1 MAEAKPSIKVWPM
14 TGQLQKGQSK
24 TLDIILENGATDYD
38 VEIVST
44 TKLQYDK
51 AQKRLT
57 SKSAGGVG
65 NGITAK
71 FTPKKDA
78 VLGDPVTI
86 SVDIIEGQ
94 AAADKPVL
102 SIVEGQDHEMQV
114 SSEKPITIQVQPS
127 NATYTFVNKREDV
140 VEFIKDGSKLKTKTI
155 VTART
160 TYEQAYVEFTPK
172 IGEDVV
178 GEMVYAAVKTVAAPS
193 QPATELTLSAESGS
207 VDINGKVLVDVTTNA
222 TEFRVE
228 SKNTDKATVRTTKTV
243 TGGKGQFE
251 ITGKA
256 AGEVRIEVKATKS
269 GASETMKVYTATIQ
283 EAAPKPSL
291 TVEPQQVTIKQD
303 ATQVLTINLANGATD
318 FDVAINQQEKIDFD
332 KGSKTIT
339 GKQVTSDGTITLTP
353 KKDSTLGDP
362 VVVNVTVEAKEEKI
376 DFDKGSKTI
385 TGKQVTSDGTITL
398 TPKKDSTLGDP
409 VVVNVTVEA
418 KEQPAPK
425 PSLTVTPNPVAI
437 KVEGTQ
443 VLTINLENGATDY
456 DFEVKNQDKFGY
468 DKASKTITAKAEHQ
482 GAILELTP
490 KKDQTLGDKVQV
502 TINIAAKD
510 SGGDGG
516 GETVTTNLTLSSE
529 SGKVEIGKTLD
540 VNVTTNATDFTVTSA
555 KDSGGDGGGE
565 TVTTNLTL
573 SSESGKVEIGKT
585 LDVNVTTNATD
596 FTVTSKAEDKATVA
610 KGQGKFTITGKAAGS
625 AVIEVKATAAGGSE
639 VKKEFNVTVEA
650 ATPID
655 PPAPETV
662 FSVSPQVVTI
672 ANKQK
677 QVFTLANEG
686 DSLKVEC
693 NPADAIEW
701 NAGEK
706 AITAKRTGQFAVKFI
721 KSESEVIT
729 VNLTVSPEPSVWDK
743 FQNIADVKALL
754 AKSDVTPKDK
764 FDQLDNSVSQYGS
777 LVQSL
782 STYNAKMGPSV
793 PNILPKN
800 GAGQNYNLLN
810 QIMYVVELSNKED
823 FTVQFDIINLYFK
836 EYKNEAYK
844 EHSMQRFDN
853 YWIWDTKALNT
864 WMNLVTCICSLCD
877 IATRQENLKKIS
889 LDKVLDPTT
898 TLFSPTAIA
907 NIKSYYMP

>member
-65 NGITAK
+65 DGITAK

-86 SVDIIEGQ
+86 SVNIIEGQ

-102 SIVEGQDHEMQV
+102 RIVEGQDHEMQV

-127 NATYTFVNKREDV
+127 NATYTFVNKRADI
-140 VEFIKDGSKLKTKTI
+140 VEFIKDGSKLKTKTT
-155 VTART
+155 VTAGT

-193 QPATELTLSAESGS
+193 QPATELTLSAESS
-207 VDINGKVLVDVTTNA
+207 NIDINGKVLVDVTTNA

-228 SKNTDKATVRTTKTV
+228 SKDTNKATVRTTKTV

-269 GASETMKVYTATIQ
+269 GASETMKVYTATVQ
-283 EAAPKPSL
+283 EA
-291 TVEPQQVTIKQD
+291 
-303 ATQVLTINLANGATD
+303 
-318 FDVAINQQEKIDFD
+318 
-332 KGSKTIT
+332 
-339 GKQVTSDGTITLTP
+339 
-353 KKDSTLGDP
+353 
-362 VVVNVTVEAKEEKI
+362 
-376 DFDKGSKTI
+376 
-385 TGKQVTSDGTITL
+385 
-398 TPKKDSTLGDP
+398 
-409 VVVNVTVEA
+409 
-418 KEQPAPK
+418 APK

-443 VLTINLENGATDY
+443 VLTVNLENGATDY

-510 SGGDGG
+510 SGGDG
-516 GETVTTNLTLSSE
+516 
-529 SGKVEIGKTLD
+529 D
-540 VNVTTNATDFTVTSA
+540 
-555 KDSGGDGGGE
+555 GE

-650 ATPID
+650 AKPID

-754 AKSDVTPKDK
+754 AKGDVTPKDK

>member
-57 SKSAGGVG
+57 SKAAGGVG
-65 NGITAK
+65 DGITAK

-86 SVDIIEGQ
+86 SVNIIEGV

-102 SIVEGQDHEMQV
+102 RIVEGQDHEMQV

-127 NATYTFVNKREDV
+127 NATYTFVNKRADV
-140 VEFIKDGSKLKTKTI
+140 VEFIKDGSKLKTKTT
-155 VTART
+155 VTAGT

-193 QPATELTLSAESGS
+193 QPATELTLSVESGN

-269 GASETMKVYTATIQ
+269 GASETMKVYTATVQ
-283 EAAPKPSL
+283 EAAPAPKPSL

-318 FDVAINQQEKIDFD
+318 FDVAINQQEKI
-332 KGSKTIT
+332 G
-339 GKQVTSDGTITLTP
+339 
-353 KKDSTLGDP
+353 
-362 VVVNVTVEAKEEKI
+362 
-376 DFDKGSKTI
+376 FDKGSKTI

-510 SGGDGG
+510 SGGD
-516 GETVTTNLTLSSE
+516 S
-529 SGKVEIGKTLD
+529 
-540 VNVTTNATDFTVTSA
+540 
-555 KDSGGDGGGE
+555 GGE

-650 ATPID
+650 AKPID

-754 AKSDVTPKDK
+754 AKGDVTPKDK

>member
-155 VTART
+155 VTAGT

-362 VVVNVTVEAKEEKI
+362 VVVNVTVE
-376 DFDKGSKTI
+376 
-385 TGKQVTSDGTITL
+385 
-398 TPKKDSTLGDP
+398 
-409 VVVNVTVEA
+409 
-418 KEQPAPK
+418 
-425 PSLTVTPNPVAI
+425 
-437 KVEGTQ
+437 
-443 VLTINLENGATDY
+443 
-456 DFEVKNQDKFGY
+456 
-468 DKASKTITAKAEHQ
+468 
-482 GAILELTP
+482 
-490 KKDQTLGDKVQV
+490 
-502 TINIAAKD
+502 
-510 SGGDGG
+510 
-516 GETVTTNLTLSSE
+516 
-529 SGKVEIGKTLD
+529 
-540 VNVTTNATDFTVTSA
+540 A

>member
-57 SKSAGGVG
+57 SKAAGGVG
-65 NGITAK
+65 DGITAK

-86 SVDIIEGQ
+86 SVNIIEGA

-102 SIVEGQDHEMQV
+102 RIVEGQDHEMQV

-127 NATYTFVNKREDV
+127 NATYTFVNKRADV
-140 VEFIKDGSKLKTKTI
+140 VEFIKDGSKLKTKTT
-155 VTART
+155 VTAGT
-160 TYEQAYVEFTPK
+160 AYEQAYVEFTPK

-178 GEMVYAAVKTVAAPS
+178 GEMVYAAVKTVATPS
-193 QPATELTLSAESGS
+193 QPATELTLSAESGN

-228 SKNTDKATVRTTKTV
+228 SKDTNKATIRTTKTV

-269 GASETMKVYTATIQ
+269 GASETMKVYTATVQ

-291 TVEPQQVTIKQD
+291 TVEPRQVTIKQD

-318 FDVAINQQEKIDFD
+318 FDVAINQQEKIGFD

-353 KKDSTLGDP
+353 KKDTTLGNP
-362 VVVNVTVEAKEEKI
+362 VVVNV
-376 DFDKGSKTI
+376 
-385 TGKQVTSDGTITL
+385 
-398 TPKKDSTLGDP
+398 
-409 VVVNVTVEA
+409 VV
-418 KEQPAPK
+418 Q
-425 PSLTVTPNPVAI
+425 
-437 KVEGTQ
+437 
-443 VLTINLENGATDY
+443 
-456 DFEVKNQDKFGY
+456 
-468 DKASKTITAKAEHQ
+468 
-482 GAILELTP
+482 
-490 KKDQTLGDKVQV
+490 
-502 TINIAAKD
+502 AKD
-510 SGGDGG
+510 SGGG
-516 GETVTTNLTLSSE
+516 S
-529 SGKVEIGKTLD
+529 
-540 VNVTTNATDFTVTSA
+540 
-555 KDSGGDGGGE
+555 GGE

-610 KGQGKFTITGKAAGS
+610 KGSGKFTITGKAAGS

-650 ATPID
+650 SKPID

-754 AKSDVTPKDK
+754 AKGDVTPKDK

>member
-57 SKSAGGVG
+57 SKAAGGVG
-65 NGITAK
+65 DGITAK

-127 NATYTFVNKREDV
+127 NATYTFVNKRADV
-140 VEFIKDGSKLKTKTI
+140 VEFIKDGSKLKTKTT
-155 VTART
+155 VTAGT
-160 TYEQAYVEFTPK
+160 AYEQAYVEFTPK

-193 QPATELTLSAESGS
+193 QPATELTLSAESGNI
-207 VDINGKVLVDVTTNA
+207 DINGKVLVDVTTNA

-228 SKNTDKATVRTTKTV
+228 SKDTNKATVRIAKTV

-269 GASETMKVYTATIQ
+269 GASETMKVYTATVQ

-318 FDVAINQQEKIDFD
+318 FDVAINQQEKI
-332 KGSKTIT
+332 G
-339 GKQVTSDGTITLTP
+339 
-353 KKDSTLGDP
+353 
-362 VVVNVTVEAKEEKI
+362 
-376 DFDKGSKTI
+376 FDKGSKTI

-510 SGGDGG
+510 SGGD
-516 GETVTTNLTLSSE
+516 S
-529 SGKVEIGKTLD
+529 
-540 VNVTTNATDFTVTSA
+540 
-555 KDSGGDGGGE
+555 GGE

-650 ATPID
+650 AKPID

-907 NIKSYYMP
+907 NIKAYYMP

>member
-71 FTPKKDA
+71 FTPKKDS

-127 NATYTFVNKREDV
+127 NATYTFVNKRADV
-140 VEFIKDGSKLKTKTI
+140 VEFIKNGSKLKTKTT
-155 VTART
+155 VTAGT
-160 TYEQAYVEFTPK
+160 EYEKAYVEFTPK

-228 SKNTDKATVRTTKTV
+228 SKDTNKATVRTTKTV

-269 GASETMKVYTATIQ
+269 GASETMKVYTATVQ
-283 EAAPKPSL
+283 EAAPAPKPSL

-318 FDVAINQQEKIDFD
+318 FDVGINQQEKI
-332 KGSKTIT
+332 G
-339 GKQVTSDGTITLTP
+339 
-353 KKDSTLGDP
+353 
-362 VVVNVTVEAKEEKI
+362 
-376 DFDKGSKTI
+376 FDKGSKTI

-418 KEQPAPK
+418 KEQPAP
-425 PSLTVTPNPVAI
+425 
-437 KVEGTQ
+437 
-443 VLTINLENGATDY
+443 
-456 DFEVKNQDKFGY
+456 
-468 DKASKTITAKAEHQ
+468 
-482 GAILELTP
+482 
-490 KKDQTLGDKVQV
+490 
-502 TINIAAKD
+502 
-510 SGGDGG
+510 
-516 GETVTTNLTLSSE
+516 
-529 SGKVEIGKTLD
+529 
-540 VNVTTNATDFTVTSA
+540 
-555 KDSGGDGGGE
+555 
-565 TVTTNLTL
+565 
-573 SSESGKVEIGKT
+573 
-585 LDVNVTTNATD
+585 
-596 FTVTSKAEDKATVA
+596 
-610 KGQGKFTITGKAAGS
+610 
-625 AVIEVKATAAGGSE
+625 
-639 VKKEFNVTVEA
+639 
-650 ATPID
+650 
-655 PPAPETV
+655 ETV

-672 ANKQK
+672 VNKQK

-686 DSLKVEC
+686 NALKVEC

-754 AKSDVTPKDK
+754 AKGDVTPKDK

>member
-155 VTART
+155 VTAGT

-362 VVVNVTVEAKEEKI
+362 VVVNVTVEAKE
-376 DFDKGSKTI
+376 
-385 TGKQVTSDGTITL
+385 
-398 TPKKDSTLGDP
+398 
-409 VVVNVTVEA
+409 
-418 KEQPAPK
+418 QPAPK

-502 TINIAAKD
+502 TINIA
-510 SGGDGG
+510 
-516 GETVTTNLTLSSE
+516 
-529 SGKVEIGKTLD
+529 
-540 VNVTTNATDFTVTSA
+540 A

>member
-362 VVVNVTVEAKEEKI
+362 VVVNVTVEAKE
-376 DFDKGSKTI
+376 
-385 TGKQVTSDGTITL
+385 
-398 TPKKDSTLGDP
+398 
-409 VVVNVTVEA
+409 
-418 KEQPAPK
+418 QPAPK

-502 TINIAAKD
+502 TINIA
-510 SGGDGG
+510 
-516 GETVTTNLTLSSE
+516 
-529 SGKVEIGKTLD
+529 
-540 VNVTTNATDFTVTSA
+540 A

>member
-127 NATYTFVNKREDV
+127 NATYTFVNKRADV
-140 VEFIKDGSKLKTKTI
+140 VEFIKDGSKLKTKTT
-155 VTART
+155 VTAGT

-193 QPATELTLSAESGS
+193 QPATELTLSAESGN

-228 SKNTDKATVRTTKTV
+228 SKDTNKATVRTTKTV

-269 GASETMKVYTATIQ
+269 GASETMKVYTATVQ
-283 EAAPKPSL
+283 EAAHKPSL

-318 FDVAINQQEKIDFD
+318 FDVAINQQEKI
-332 KGSKTIT
+332 G
-339 GKQVTSDGTITLTP
+339 
-353 KKDSTLGDP
+353 
-362 VVVNVTVEAKEEKI
+362 
-376 DFDKGSKTI
+376 FDKGSKTI

-516 GETVTTNLTLSSE
+516 G
-529 SGKVEIGKTLD
+529 
-540 VNVTTNATDFTVTSA
+540 
-555 KDSGGDGGGE
+555 GE

-650 ATPID
+650 AKPID

-754 AKSDVTPKDK
+754 AKGDVTPKDK

>member
-160 TYEQAYVEFTPK
+160 TYEKAYVEFTPK

-362 VVVNVTVEAKEEKI
+362 VVVNVTVEAKE
-376 DFDKGSKTI
+376 
-385 TGKQVTSDGTITL
+385 
-398 TPKKDSTLGDP
+398 
-409 VVVNVTVEA
+409 
-418 KEQPAPK
+418 QPAPK

-502 TINIAAKD
+502 TINIA
-510 SGGDGG
+510 
-516 GETVTTNLTLSSE
+516 
-529 SGKVEIGKTLD
+529 
-540 VNVTTNATDFTVTSA
+540 A

-701 NAGEK
+701 NAGKK

>member
-38 VEIVST
+38 VEIMST

-57 SKSAGGVG
+57 SKSAGGIG
-65 NGITAK
+65 DGITAK

-86 SVDIIEGQ
+86 SVNIIEGQ

-102 SIVEGQDHEMQV
+102 RIVEGQDHEMQV

-127 NATYTFVNKREDV
+127 NATYTFVNKRANV
-140 VEFIKDGSKLKTKTI
+140 VEFIKDGSKLKTKTT
-155 VTART
+155 VTAGT
-160 TYEQAYVEFTPK
+160 THERAYVEFTPK

-193 QPATELTLSAESGS
+193 QPATELTLSAESGN

-228 SKNTDKATVRTTKTV
+228 SKNTDKATVRITKTV

-256 AGEVRIEVKATKS
+256 AGEARIEVKATKS
-269 GASETMKVYTATIQ
+269 GASETMKVYTATVQ
-283 EAAPKPSL
+283 EAAPAPKPSL

-318 FDVAINQQEKIDFD
+318 FDVAINQQEKI
-332 KGSKTIT
+332 G
-339 GKQVTSDGTITLTP
+339 
-353 KKDSTLGDP
+353 
-362 VVVNVTVEAKEEKI
+362 
-376 DFDKGSKTI
+376 FDKGSKTI

-502 TINIAAKD
+502 TINIVAKD
-510 SGGDGG
+510 SGGD
-516 GETVTTNLTLSSE
+516 S
-529 SGKVEIGKTLD
+529 
-540 VNVTTNATDFTVTSA
+540 
-555 KDSGGDGGGE
+555 GGE

-610 KGQGKFTITGKAAGS
+610 KSPGKFTITGKAAGS

-650 ATPID
+650 AKPID

-686 DSLKVEC
+686 NSLKVEC

-754 AKSDVTPKDK
+754 AKGDVTPKDK

>member
-57 SKSAGGVG
+57 SKADGGVG
-65 NGITAK
+65 DGITAK

-86 SVDIIEGQ
+86 SVNIIEGA

-102 SIVEGQDHEMQV
+102 RIVEGQDHEIQV

-127 NATYTFVNKREDV
+127 NATYTFVNKRADV
-140 VEFIKDGSKLKTKTI
+140 VEFIKDGSKLKTKTA
-155 VTART
+155 VTAGT
-160 TYEQAYVEFTPK
+160 KYEQAYVEFTPK

-228 SKNTDKATVRTTKTV
+228 SKDTNKATVRTTKTV

-269 GASETMKVYTATIQ
+269 GASETMKVYTATVQ
-283 EAAPKPSL
+283 EAAPAPKPSL

-318 FDVAINQQEKIDFD
+318 FDVAINQQEKIGFD
-332 KGSKTIT
+332 K
-339 GKQVTSDGTITLTP
+339 
-353 KKDSTLGDP
+353 
-362 VVVNVTVEAKEEKI
+362 A
-376 DFDKGSKTI
+376 SKTI

-510 SGGDGG
+510 SDGDGG
-516 GETVTTNLTLSSE
+516 G
-529 SGKVEIGKTLD
+529 
-540 VNVTTNATDFTVTSA
+540 
-555 KDSGGDGGGE
+555 GG

-650 ATPID
+650 AKPID

-754 AKSDVTPKDK
+754 AKGDVTPKDK

>member
-57 SKSAGGVG
+57 SKAAGGVG
-65 NGITAK
+65 DGIIAK

-86 SVDIIEGQ
+86 SVDIIKGQ

-102 SIVEGQDHEMQV
+102 RIVEGQDHEMQV

-127 NATYTFVNKREDV
+127 NATYTFVNKRADV
-140 VEFIKDGSKLKTKTI
+140 VEFIKDGSKLKTKTT
-155 VTART
+155 VTAGT
-160 TYEQAYVEFTPK
+160 SHEQAYVEFTPK

-193 QPATELTLSAESGS
+193 QPATELTLSAESGN

-256 AGEVRIEVKATKS
+256 AGEARIEVKATKS
-269 GASETMKVYTATIQ
+269 GASETMKVYTATVQ

-303 ATQVLTINLANGATD
+303 ATQVLTINLANGAAD
-318 FDVAINQQEKIDFD
+318 FDVAINQQEKIGFD

-353 KKDSTLGDP
+353 KKDATLGDP
-362 VVVNVTVEAKEEKI
+362 VVVNVVVQAKDQLQKPTMTIDPMTVDLKVNETKVLNITGPEGGDYEVNVKNQ
-376 DFDKGSKTI
+376 DKVGFDKASKTI
-385 TGKQVTSDGTITL
+385 TAKAVHQGAKIGFTPVKDTVRGDEIEVT
-398 TPKKDSTLGDP
+398 
-409 VVVNVTVEA
+409 VNVA
-418 KEQPAPK
+418 AADQPTK

-490 KKDQTLGDKVQV
+490 KKEQTLGDKVQV

-510 SGGDGG
+510 SGGDG
-516 GETVTTNLTLSSE
+516 S
-529 SGKVEIGKTLD
+529 
-540 VNVTTNATDFTVTSA
+540 
-555 KDSGGDGGGE
+555 GE

-610 KGQGKFTITGKAAGS
+610 KSQGKFTITGKAAGS

-650 ATPID
+650 AKPID

-701 NAGEK
+701 NADEK

-754 AKSDVTPKDK
+754 AKGDVTPKDK